1 MWTKSIMAISL
12 SWISAATFAELRKFG
27 KNPKLRWPRTFWGE
41 KLVFHWINISYF
53 KFTYI
58 FPLVFLFIFKFPIH
72 NLQLARWFLLT
83 LKRQT
88 PPINLILKTASI
100 KFDVPIAIFKN
111 LLNMAVLEQCLNKT
125 DIEKAE

>member
-1 MWTKSIMAISL
+1 MWTKFIMTISL
-12 SWISAATFAELRKFG
+12 SWISVATFAELRQFG

-41 KLVFHWINISYF
+41 RLVLHWISISYF

-58 FPLVFLFIFKFPIH
+58 FPLVLLFISKFPIH
-72 NLQLARWFLLT
+72 NLKLARWFLLT

-88 PPINLILKTASI
+88 PPINLPLKTSSI

-111 LLNMAVLEQCLNKT
+111 LLNMAVLEECLNKT
-125 DIEKAE
+125 DIEKAG